1 MMRPRTSI
9 ACVFL
14 ALLSLG
20 KAGGASA
27 QDTLAKESPFLPPGT
42 AAGRGGEGSGAAYQ
56 LAGGSVTSRGSEVCI
71 YDVGGRRS
79 RWIGVGEADGGFQ
92 VVSYDSDAD
101 RAVVRIDG
109 VQQTLELRKAASP
122 ANAVAFN
129 SFVPAPA
136 YITGPAPRPLSA
148 EAARKQRE
156 ARMLVADL
164 MDIGMRERQAN
175 EEAER
180 RAAEGK

>member
-1 MMRPRTSI
+1 MAGANVGDGEFAVLRAIGPELVIVAIVRPGDVV
-9 ACVFL
+9 AV
-14 ALLSLG
+14 
-20 KAGGASA
+20 AGAELESA
-27 QDTLAKESPFLPPGT
+27 AV
-42 AAGRGGEGSGAAYQ
+42 AG
-56 LAGGSVTSRGSEVCI
+56 I
-71 YDVGGRRS
+71 
-79 RWIGVGEADGGFQ
+79 IGVGEADGGIQ

-156 ARMLVADL
+156 ARR
-164 MDIGMRERQAN
+164 GRPGGQP
-175 EEAER
+175 
-180 RAAEGK
+180 